1 MQTLSG
7 SPANFAVYTG
17 RVAHSAFVE
26 SGKSGGQFLWVA
38 VSVSWCAIAGS
49 MLISSQPAVE
59 VLQVVPPGK
68 AARWEQSVLERVQ
81 LE

>member
-1 MQTLSG
+1 
-7 SPANFAVYTG
+7 
-17 RVAHSAFVE
+17 
-26 SGKSGGQFLWVA
+26 VA